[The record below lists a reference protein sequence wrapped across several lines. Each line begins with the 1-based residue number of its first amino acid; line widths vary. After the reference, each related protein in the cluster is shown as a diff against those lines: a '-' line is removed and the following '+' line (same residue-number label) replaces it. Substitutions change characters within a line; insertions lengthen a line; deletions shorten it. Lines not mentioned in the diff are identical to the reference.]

1 MNVKKYRAADS
12 EQAMRMIRAAHGPD
26 AVILDCQSVPGGVEL
41 VVSWD
46 EQLAETAAAPVR
58 QDISQGRENTALEAL
73 LARREKREETELTK
87 PSDPPRQNFGKG
99 PQLAWSENDEL
110 HVMKQELAAMK
121 SMLMSQLKDHNWQQ
135 LSTEQPRHQG
145 SNGLLEAMDVEPRI
159 AEQLQRELPPD
170 QSEAVQREALKILLS
185 RRLPVATPPSQGAI
199 CLLGP
204 QGAGKTTTIAKLAAQ
219 HVMRHGRDNI
229 ALLTTDSARVGAQD
243 QLRAYGRILQV
254 PVHGAGTIS
263 EAARTFR
270 LLEKK
275 ALVLIDT
282 SGLSFRDREGLNEME
297 KLLSV
302 MPRLQCYLTLPADV
316 EAYVQ
321 SEIIDAYSRFDLQG
335 VVISRIDEAMRLGG
349 LLSNLIEHRL
359 PAVWCANGPKV
370 PQNLSPADATK
381 LVSIAMRM
389 ARGFIPAPRVA
400 APAPAQRVGVQA

>member
-46 EQLAETAAAPVR
+46 EPMAETAMASLDDAGN
-58 QDISQGRENTALEAL
+58 DRENTALEAL
-73 LARREKREETELTK
+73 LARREKRVDA
-87 PSDPPRQNFGKG
+87 DPMPESPRQNFGKG
-99 PQLAWSENDEL
+99 PQLAWSENEEL
-110 HVMKQELAAMK
+110 HELKQELAAMK

-135 LSTEQPRHQG
+135 LNAEQPRRQG
-145 SNGLLEAMDVEPRI
+145 SQALLEAMDIEPRI
-159 AEQLQRELPPD
+159 AAQLQQELPAD
-170 QSEAVQREALKILLS
+170 QSDAVQCEALKILLG
-185 RRLPVATPPSQGAI
+185 RRLPVAAPPSRGAI

-229 ALLTTDSARVGAQD
+229 ALLTTDGARVGAQD

-254 PVHGAGTIS
+254 PVHGAGSIS

-275 ALVLIDT
+275 ALVLVDT
-282 SGLSFRDREGLNEME
+282 AGLSFRDREGLGEME
-297 KLLSV
+297 QLLSV
-302 MPRLQCYLTLPADV
+302 MPGLRCYLTLPADV

-321 SEIIDAYSRFDLQG
+321 SEIIDAYSRFELQG
-335 VVISRIDEAMRLGG
+335 AVVTRIDEAMRLGG

-370 PQNLSPADATK
+370 PQNLSPADAGK

-389 ARGFIPAPRVA
+389 ARGFTPAPRVT
-400 APAPAQRVGVQA
+400 APAPAPARRVGVQA